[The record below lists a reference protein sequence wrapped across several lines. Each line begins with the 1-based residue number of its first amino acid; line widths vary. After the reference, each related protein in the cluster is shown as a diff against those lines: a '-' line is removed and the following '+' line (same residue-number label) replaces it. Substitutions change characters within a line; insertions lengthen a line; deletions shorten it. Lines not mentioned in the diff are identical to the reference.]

1 MSNIFYSQVDPNLQA
16 ELNAR
21 GLSGFTRSTKDL
33 QYMLEKVANVQ
44 LTAYSGSTYSDKA
57 IVTSEHG
64 ILGGANVRTDRYL
77 PTGPTG
83 YLSETAYAEPTFITL
98 TTGKAILSPGAGQLD
113 RSARIAPYITSMDV
127 QIGDHSMGLLNK
139 ATVAISIPNPQR
151 DLDGIEEVWFRPG
164 RNVKIEIANDAGSVI
179 TEGLLSSSAIPNS
192 EKLQEL
198 YEPSDLGMLTTDLRR
213 MNEFSFYG
221 LITSFEFSYQSNGT
235 VDATISLT
243 GTSNVYTDVSMWI
256 KTPTAA
262 EKEAAEKEKTKT
274 DILAVGV
281 SVGVANPVG
290 PLPEGQSRS
299 ESDIVTSANTEFY
312 TKLTAWVGR
321 AEVARILESTSTIID
336 KSAIVPLTNYDKS
349 TDRFLL
355 YGESYPQTVDNN
367 TYLNAA
373 FLNELIMV
381 ENAAAIAQF
390 NAQMTASLAAQNI
403 LYIGPAVE
411 TPKNPVL
418 KPTSSLDT
426 IKSYDTNTSNFN
438 RYITLGSL
446 IEFIN
451 TEIVSKISGNVSAA
465 KIDCDDA
472 QCSSNYYEQLT
483 SCTPND
489 ILLMPKD
496 PTLPDGL
503 NSYGNLV
510 YYSSLDYITPSWP
523 GIESKLESAKT
534 AAIGN
539 ETALTVFK
547 PSRIF
552 INMNT
557 IQRILLGT
565 DGKSGLT
572 AGGSKSFT
580 LRSFMSRITE
590 KISYATGGAILMQ
603 LMTDPSDQSKLLY
616 TDVKFLKTIEDSAYV
631 KVTPY
636 SVPMFANHPY
646 GTIVRDFSMKARLPE
661 NAKNLSYVL
670 NSGDDISEE
679 DIAPYMNFMY
689 NAKNPDIVNAM
700 LANYKKKHETN
711 LANLEATRAALGLA
725 PMIPE
730 QSQAMYK
737 VLTTYVKYPT
747 DDITKSQQITAPIFP
762 FDAEFTI
769 DGISGFRYGDVLK
782 FEALPTKYTVN
793 TVFSIIGITHTVGSD
808 GSWTTLVRCIM
819 RPSLE

>member
-83 YLSETAYAEPTFITL
+83 YLSETAYAEPSFITL
-98 TTGKAILSPGAGQLD
+98 TSGKAILSPGAGQLD
-113 RSARIAPYITSMDV
+113 RSARIAPYITSLDV

-164 RNVKIEIANDAGSVI
+164 RNVKIEIANDVGSVI
-179 TEGLLSSSAIPNS
+179 TEGLLASSAIPNS

-198 YEPSDLGMLTTDLRR
+198 YEPSDLDMLTTDLRR

-256 KTPTAA
+256 KTPTTA
-262 EKEAAEKEKTKT
+262 EKEAAEKEEKKI
-274 DILAVGV
+274 DILGVAVG
-281 SVGVANPVG
+281 G
-290 PLPEGQSRS
+290 PQTITTPAPGTT
-299 ESDIVTSANTEFY
+299 DNATTSANTEFY

-355 YGESYPQTVDNN
+355 YGESYPQTVD
-367 TYLNAA
+367 TSTIKSYEQQ
-373 FLNELIMV
+373 NEQILLD
-381 ENAAAIAQF
+381 NAAATAVLTANLFASASIAA
-390 NAQMTASLAAQNI
+390 NGGI
-403 LYIGPAVE
+403 
-411 TPKNPVL
+411 NPEL
-418 KPTSSLDT
+418 KATSSLDL

-465 KIDCDDA
+465 KIECDDV

-496 PTLPDGL
+496 PTLPGGL

-711 LANLEATRAALGLA
+711 LANLAATRAALGLA

>member
-33 QYMLEKVANVQ
+33 QHMLEKVANVQ

-64 ILGGANVRTDRYL
+64 ILGGANVRDGRYL
-77 PTGPTG
+77 PTGPGG
-83 YLSETAYAEPTFITL
+83 YLSETAYAEPSFITL
-98 TTGKAILSPGAGQLD
+98 TSGKAILSPGAGQLD
-113 RSARIAPYITSMDV
+113 RSARIAPYITSLDV

-139 ATVAISIPNPQR
+139 ATVVISIPNPQR
-151 DLDGIEEVWFRPG
+151 DLDAIEEVWFRPG
-164 RNVKIEIANDAGSVI
+164 RNVKIEIANDLGSVI
-179 TEGLLSSSAIPNS
+179 TEGLLSSTIIPNS

-198 YEPSDLGMLTTDLRR
+198 YEPSDVGMLTTELRR

-221 LITSFEFSYQSNGT
+221 LITSFEFSYQANGT
-235 VDATISLT
+235 VDASISLT
-243 GTSNVYTDVSMWI
+243 GTSNVYTDVSMWM

-262 EKEAAEKEKTKT
+262 EKEAADKEEKKI
-274 DILAVGV
+274 DITGVAVG
-281 SVGVANPVG
+281 GPPTITTPAPGTTANA
-290 PLPEGQSRS
+290 
-299 ESDIVTSANTEFY
+299 TTTANTEFY
-312 TKLTAWVGR
+312 TKLMAWVGR
-321 AEVARILESTSTIID
+321 AEVARILESTDDKID

-355 YGESYPQTVDNN
+355 FGESYPQTVDDATTKSNN
-367 TYLNAA
+367 ANIAA
-373 FLNELIMV
+373 NS
-381 ENAAAIAQF
+381 
-390 NAQMTASLAAQNI
+390 ASLATFATASI
-403 LYIGPAVE
+403 LALALGRPV
-411 TPKNPVL
+411 PKNPVL
-418 KPTSSLDT
+418 KPVSNVDT

-451 TEIVSKISGNVSAA
+451 IEIVSKISGNVSAA
-465 KIDCDDA
+465 KIECDDI

-496 PTLPDGL
+496 PKLPDGT
-503 NSYGNLV
+503 NSYGDLI
-510 YYSSLDYITPSWP
+510 YYSQLDFIAPSWP
-523 GIESKLESAKT
+523 GITSKLESAKT
-534 AAIGN
+534 TATSN

-552 INMNT
+552 INMDM
-557 IQRILLGT
+557 IQRILLGS

-572 AGGSKSFT
+572 AGGSKAFT
-580 LRSFMSRITE
+580 LKSFMSIITG

-616 TDVKFLKTIEDSAYV
+616 TDVKFLKTIEANAYV
-631 KVTPY
+631 KVVPY
-636 SVPMFANHPY
+636 SVPMFANHEF

-679 DIAPYMNFMY
+679 DIAPYMNYMY
-689 NAKNPDIVNAM
+689 NAKSPEIVNAM
-700 LANYKKKHETN
+700 IANYKKKHDTN
-711 LANLEATRAALGLA
+711 LANLAATRSALGLA

-819 RPSLE
+819 RPSLD

>member
-33 QYMLEKVANVQ
+33 QYMLEKIANVQ

-64 ILGGANVRTDRYL
+64 ILGGANVRDGRYL
-77 PTGPTG
+77 PTGPGG
-83 YLSETAYAEPTFITL
+83 YLSETAYSEPSYITL
-98 TTGKAILSPGAGQLD
+98 TTGKAILSPGAGQTD
-113 RSARIAPYITSMDV
+113 RSARIAPYITSVDV

-151 DLDGIEEVWFRPG
+151 DLDSIEEVWFRPG
-164 RNVKIEIANDAGSVI
+164 RNVKIEIANDTTSII

-192 EKLQEL
+192 EKLKEL
-198 YEPSDLGMLTTDLRR
+198 YEPSNVSVLSTDLRR

-221 LITSFEFSYQSNGT
+221 LITSFEFSYQANGT
-235 VDATISLT
+235 IDATISLT

-262 EKEAAEKEKTKT
+262 EKEAAAKEPKLI
-274 DILAVGV
+274 DIT
-281 SVGVANPVG
+281 GVAIPPG
-290 PLPEGQSRS
+290 PKPITTPAPGTT
-299 ESDIVTSANTEFY
+299 TSGSTTTANTEFY
-312 TKLTAWVGR
+312 NKLIEWVGR
-321 AEVARILESTSTIID
+321 AEVARILDPSTPIE
-336 KSAIVPLTNYDKS
+336 KSALVPLTNYDKS

-355 YGESYPQTVDNN
+355 YGESYPQAVDTATIASNS
-367 TYLNAA
+367 ASIA
-373 FLNELIMV
+373 
-381 ENAAAIAQF
+381 EN
-390 NAQMTASLAAQNI
+390 TASLATFATASI
-403 LYIGPAVE
+403 LALALGRPV
-411 TPKNPVL
+411 PKNPVL
-418 KPTSSLDT
+418 KPVIDADL
-426 IKSYDTNTSNFN
+426 IKSYDVPTGTSNWN

-451 TEIVSKISGNVSAA
+451 LEVVSKITGNVSAA
-465 KIDCDDA
+465 KIECDDV

-496 PTLPDGL
+496 PKQSGGI
-503 NSYGNLV
+503 NSYGDLT
-510 YYSSLDYITPSWP
+510 YYNQLDFVDPSWP

-534 AAIGN
+534 AAISN
-539 ETALTVFK
+539 ETAPTVFK

-552 INMNT
+552 INMDM
-557 IQRILLGT
+557 IQRILLGV
-565 DGKSGLT
+565 DGKGGLT
-572 AGGSKSFT
+572 AGGSKAFT
-580 LRSFMSRITE
+580 LKSFMSIITS

-603 LMTDPSDQSKLLY
+603 LMTDPSDQSRLLY
-616 TDVKFLKTIEDSAYV
+616 TDVKFLKTIQDNAYV
-631 KVTPY
+631 KVGPY
-636 SVPMFANHPY
+636 SVPMYANHPF
-646 GTIVRDFSMKARLPE
+646 GTIVREFSLKARLPE

-689 NAKNPDIVNAM
+689 NAKDPDTVNAM
-700 LANYKKKHETN
+700 IANYKKKHNTN
-711 LANLEATRAALGLA
+711 LANLEATRIALGLA

-730 QSQAMYK
+730 NSQAMYK

-769 DGISGFRYGDVLK
+769 DGISGFRYGDVLR

-793 TVFSIIGITHTVGSD
+793 TVFSIIGITHTVGSE
-808 GSWTTLVRCIM
+808 GSWTTLIRCIM

>member
-1 MSNIFYSQVDPNLQA
+1 MSNIFYSQVDPNLQR

-21 GLSGFTRSTKDL
+21 GLSGFTRSNKDL
-33 QYMLEKVANVQ
+33 QYMLEKIANVQ

-64 ILGGANVRTDRYL
+64 ILGGAGVRDGRYL
-77 PTGPTG
+77 PTGPEG
-83 YLSETAYAEPTFITL
+83 YLSEASYNAPSFITL
-98 TTGKAILSPGAGQLD
+98 ISGKAVLDKGAGQID
-113 RSARIAPYITSMDV
+113 RSNRIAPFITSLDV

-164 RNVKIEIANDAGSVI
+164 RNVKIEIANDLGSII
-179 TEGLLSSSAIPNS
+179 TEGLLSSSIIPNS
-192 EKLQEL
+192 KKLQEL
-198 YEPSDLGMLTTDLRR
+198 YDPTDVGILSTDLRR

-221 LITSFEFSYQSNGT
+221 LITSFEFSYQANGT

-256 KTPTAA
+256 KTPTAE
-262 EKEAAEKEKTKT
+262 EKAAAAAAPPQIDTLGFAIDSPKKLETPAPGT
-274 DILAVGV
+274 TTA
-281 SVGVANPVG
+281 APTTT
-290 PLPEGQSRS
+290 P
-299 ESDIVTSANTEFY
+299 NTEFY
-312 TKLTAWVGR
+312 TKLTTWVGR
-321 AEVARILESTSTIID
+321 AEVARILEGTGDKID
-336 KSAIVPLTNYDKS
+336 KSAIVPLTNYDTS

-355 YGESYPQTVDNN
+355 FGESYPQTVDTATIASNDASNN
-367 TYLNAA
+367 AIIAA
-373 FLNELIMV
+373 NT
-381 ENAAAIAQF
+381 AAMNTF
-390 NAQMTASLAAQNI
+390 NAQMTASLASLALGI
-403 LYIGPAVE
+403 PKPF
-411 TPKNPVL
+411 PKNPIL
-418 KPTSSLDT
+418 KPVTDVDT

-451 TEIVSKISGNVSAA
+451 IEIVSKITGNVSAA
-465 KIDCDDA
+465 KIDCDDE

-489 ILLMPKD
+489 ILLMPLD
-496 PTLPDGL
+496 PKQSDEI
-503 NSYGNLV
+503 NSYGNLI
-510 YYSSLDYITPSWP
+510 YYKNLDYIAPTWP
-523 GIESKLESAKT
+523 GIQSKLETEKT
-534 AAIGN
+534 KATGN
-539 ETALTVFK
+539 ETAITVFK

-552 INMNT
+552 INMDM
-557 IQRILLGT
+557 IQNILLGA

-580 LRSFMSRITE
+580 LRSFMLIISS
-590 KISYATGGAILMQ
+590 KISYATGGAIKMQ
-603 LMTDPSDQSKLLY
+603 LMTHPDDQSKLLY
-616 TDVKFLKTIEDSAYV
+616 TDVKFLKTIEDNKYV

-636 SVPMFANHPY
+636 SVPMFANHEF
-646 GTIVRDFSMKARLPE
+646 GTVVREFSMKAKLPE

-689 NAKNPDIVNAM
+689 NAKDPDTVNAM
-700 LANYKKKHETN
+700 IDNYKKKHNTN
-711 LANLEATRAALGLA
+711 LANLTATRAALGLA

-747 DDITKSQQITAPIFP
+747 DDITKSAQITAPIFP

-808 GSWTTLVRCIM
+808 GAWTTLVRCIM
-819 RPSLE
+819 RPSLD

>member
-21 GLSGFTRSTKDL
+21 GLSGFTRSTRDL

-44 LTAYSGSTYSDKA
+44 LTAYSGSTYSDKS

-83 YLSETAYAEPTFITL
+83 YLSETAYADPSFITL
-98 TTGKAILSPGAGQLD
+98 TSGKAILSPGAGQLD
-113 RSARIAPYITSMDV
+113 RSNRIAPYITSLDV

-151 DLDGIEEVWFRPG
+151 DLDSIEEVWFRPG
-164 RNVKIEIANDAGSVI
+164 RNVKIEIANDPGSII
-179 TEGLLSSSAIPNS
+179 TDGLLSSSLIPDS

-198 YEPSDLGMLTTDLRR
+198 YEPSNLDMLSTDLRR

-256 KTPTAA
+256 KTPTTA
-262 EKEAAEKEKTKT
+262 EKEAAAKEEKKI
-274 DILAVGV
+274 DITGATTT
-281 SVGVANPVG
+281 P
-290 PLPEGQSRS
+290 
-299 ESDIVTSANTEFY
+299 NTEFY
-312 TKLTAWVGR
+312 TKLIAWIGK
-321 AEVARILESTSTIID
+321 AEVARILESTGDSPID
-336 KSAIVPLTNYDKS
+336 KSAIVPLTNYDSS

-355 YGESYPQTVDNN
+355 FGESYPQTIDNN
-367 TYLNAA
+367 TYLDAKSKNKLIVAQNATA
-373 FLNELIMV
+373 S
-381 ENAAAIAQF
+381 AQF
-390 NAQMTASLAAQNI
+390 NLQMSASLIASALGI
-403 LYIGPAVE
+403 P
-411 TPKNPVL
+411 TPFPKSPTL
-418 KPTSSLDT
+418 KATSSLDT

-451 TEIVSKISGNVSAA
+451 TEIVSKITGNVSAA
-465 KIDCDDA
+465 RIDCDDI

-489 ILLMPKD
+489 ILLMPLD
-496 PTLPDGL
+496 PKQPDEI
-503 NSYGNLV
+503 NSYGDLI
-510 YYSSLDYITPSWP
+510 YYKNLDYIDTKWP
-523 GIESKLESAKT
+523 GIQSKLESEKT
-534 AAIGN
+534 KTTGN
-539 ETALTVFK
+539 ETATIVFK

-552 INMNT
+552 INIDV

-580 LRSFMSRITE
+580 LRSFMISITN

-603 LMTDPSDQSKLLY
+603 LMTHPDDQSKMLY
-616 TDVKFLKTIEDSAYV
+616 TDVKFLKTIQDNAFV

-636 SVPMFANHPY
+636 SVPMFANHEF
-646 GTIVRDFSMKARLPE
+646 GTIVRDFSMKASLPE

-679 DIAPYMNFMY
+679 DVAPYMNFMY
-689 NAKNPDIVNAM
+689 NAKDPDTVNAM
-700 LANYKKKHETN
+700 IANYKKKHNTNLTN
-711 LANLEATRAALGLA
+711 LAATRTALGLA

-730 QSQAMYK
+730 RSQAMYK

-819 RPSLE
+819 RPSLD

>member
-1 MSNIFYSQVDPNLQA
+1 
-16 ELNAR
+16 
-21 GLSGFTRSTKDL
+21 
-33 QYMLEKVANVQ
+33 
-44 LTAYSGSTYSDKA
+44 
-57 IVTSEHG
+57 
-64 ILGGANVRTDRYL
+64 
-77 PTGPTG
+77 
-83 YLSETAYAEPTFITL
+83 
-98 TTGKAILSPGAGQLD
+98 
-113 RSARIAPYITSMDV
+113 V

-164 RNVKIEIANDAGSVI
+164 RNVKIEIANDVGSVI
-179 TEGLLSSSAIPNS
+179 TEGLLSPTIIPNS

-198 YEPSDLGMLTTDLRR
+198 YEPSDVGMLTTELRR

-243 GTSNVYTDVSMWI
+243 GTSNVYTDVSMWM

-262 EKEAAEKEKTKT
+262 EKEAADKKPKTI
-274 DILAVGV
+274 DILGV
-281 SVGVANPVG
+281 SV
-290 PLPEGQSRS
+290 
-299 ESDIVTSANTEFY
+299 DIPTNVETPAPGTTDDATTTANTEFY
-312 TKLTAWVGR
+312 TKLTAWVGD
-321 AEVARILESTSTIID
+321 AEVSRILESNGSKID

-355 YGESYPQTVDNN
+355 YGESYPQAVDTANIAANSAIIAEN
-367 TYLNAA
+367 TETTATFTSANAA
-373 FLNELIMV
+373 L
-381 ENAAAIAQF
+381 
-390 NAQMTASLAAQNI
+390 
-403 LYIGPAVE
+403 PAGAPPL
-411 TPKNPVL
+411 TNPVL
-418 KPTSSLDT
+418 KPVIAADI
-426 IKSYDTNTSNFN
+426 IKSYDINTSNFN

-451 TEIVSKISGNVSAA
+451 IEIVSKISGNVSAA
-465 KIDCDDA
+465 KIECDDI

-496 PTLPDGL
+496 PKQPGGL
-503 NSYGNLV
+503 NSYGNLI
-510 YYSSLDYITPSWP
+510 YYNQLDFVDPSWP

-534 AAIGN
+534 AATSN
-539 ETALTVFK
+539 ETAPTVFK

-552 INMNT
+552 INMDM
-557 IQRILLGT
+557 IQRILLGS

-572 AGGSKSFT
+572 AGGSKAFT
-580 LRSFMSRITE
+580 LRSFMSIITG

-616 TDVKFLKTIEDSAYV
+616 TDVKFLKTIQDNAYV
-631 KVTPY
+631 KVMPY

-646 GTIVRDFSMKARLPE
+646 GTIVRDFSLKARLPE

-689 NAKNPDIVNAM
+689 NAKDPEIVNAM
-700 LANYKKKHETN
+700 LANYKKKHNTN
-711 LANLEATRAALGLA
+711 LANLEATRIALGLA

>member
-21 GLSGFTRSTKDL
+21 GLSGFNRSTKDL

-64 ILGGANVRTDRYL
+64 ILGGANVRDGRYL
-77 PTGPTG
+77 PTGPNG
-83 YLSETAYAEPTFITL
+83 YLSETAYSEPSYITL

-113 RSARIAPYITSMDV
+113 RSARIAPYITSVDV

-151 DLDGIEEVWFRPG
+151 DLDSVEEVWFRPG
-164 RNVKIEIANDAGSVI
+164 RNVKIEIANDSTSII

-198 YEPSDLGMLTTDLRR
+198 YEPSDVGILSTDLRR

-243 GTSNVYTDVSMWI
+243 GTSNVYTDVSMWM
-256 KTPTAA
+256 KTPTPA
-262 EKEAAEKEKTKT
+262 EKEAAAKEDKKI
-274 DILAVGV
+274 DILGA
-281 SVGVANPVG
+281 SVGG
-290 PLPEGQSRS
+290 PQTITTPAPGTT
-299 ESDIVTSANTEFY
+299 TSGTTTTANTEFY
-312 TKLTAWVGR
+312 TKLIEWVGR
-321 AEVARILESTSTIID
+321 AEVARILESTGAID

-355 YGESYPQTVDNN
+355 FGESYPQAVDTATITENSASIAEN
-367 TYLNAA
+367 TATLATFTSASAA
-373 FLNELIMV
+373 L
-381 ENAAAIAQF
+381 
-390 NAQMTASLAAQNI
+390 
-403 LYIGPAVE
+403 PAG
-411 TPKNPVL
+411 TPPLTNPVL
-418 KPTSSLDT
+418 KPVIAADL
-426 IKSYDTNTSNFN
+426 IKSYDITTGTSNWN

-451 TEIVSKISGNVSAA
+451 LEIVSKITGNVTAA
-465 KIDCDDA
+465 KIECDDI

-489 ILLMPKD
+489 ILLMPLD
-496 PTLPDGL
+496 PKQSGGI
-503 NSYGNLV
+503 NSYGDLT
-510 YYSSLDYITPSWP
+510 YYNQLDFVDPSWP

-534 AAIGN
+534 AATSN
-539 ETALTVFK
+539 ETAPTVFK

-552 INMNT
+552 INMDM
-557 IQRILLGT
+557 IQRILLGA
-565 DGKSGLT
+565 DGKGGLT
-572 AGGSKSFT
+572 AGGSKAFT
-580 LRSFMSRITE
+580 LRSFMSIITS

-603 LMTDPSDQSKLLY
+603 LMTDPSDQSRLLY
-616 TDVKFLKTIEDSAYV
+616 TDVKFLKTIQDNAYV

-636 SVPMFANHPY
+636 SVPMYANHPY
-646 GTIVRDFSMKARLPE
+646 GTIVREFSLKARLPE

-689 NAKNPDIVNAM
+689 NAKDPDTVNAM
-700 LANYKKKHETN
+700 IANYKKKHNTN
-711 LANLEATRAALGLA
+711 LANLEATRIALGLA

-730 QSQAMYK
+730 NSQAMYK

-769 DGISGFRYGDVLK
+769 DGISGFRYGDVLR

-808 GSWTTLVRCIM
+808 GSWTTLIRCIM

>member
-1 MSNIFYSQVDPNLQA
+1 MSNIFYSQVDPNLQR

-21 GLSGFTRSTKDL
+21 GLSGFNRSNKDL
-33 QYMLEKVANVQ
+33 QYMLEKIANVQ
-44 LTAYSGSTYSDKA
+44 LTAYSGSTYADKA

-64 ILGGANVRTDRYL
+64 ILGGANVRAGRYL
-77 PTGPTG
+77 PTGPDG
-83 YLSETAYAEPTFITL
+83 YLSETTYTEPSYIIL
-98 TTGKAILSPGAGQLD
+98 KDGKAKFADASGQLD
-113 RSARIAPYITSMDV
+113 RSARIAPYITSLDV

-164 RNVKIEIANDAGSVI
+164 RNVKIEIANDTTSII

-192 EKLQEL
+192 EKLNEL
-198 YEPSDLGMLTTDLRR
+198 YEPSDVSILSTDLRR

-256 KTPTAA
+256 KTPTAE
-262 EKEAAEKEKTKT
+262 EKAAAEKEKEKIVVTDVPISAPTKLET
-274 DILAVGV
+274 PPSGTTTT
-281 SVGVANPVG
+281 ST
-290 PLPEGQSRS
+290 
-299 ESDIVTSANTEFY
+299 VTSANTEFY
-312 TKLTAWVGR
+312 TKLTAWV
-321 AEVARILESTSTIID
+321 ESTEKKYQINTSNTNANINALI
-336 KSAIVPLTNYDKS
+336 PLTNHDES

-355 YGESYPQTVDNN
+355 AGESYPQTVDDANI
-367 TYLNAA
+367 A
-373 FLNELIMV
+373 
-381 ENAAAIAQF
+381 ENLAAISE
-390 NAQMTASLAAQNI
+390 NTATLATFTSSTAV
-403 LYIGPAVE
+403 LPAG
-411 TPKNPVL
+411 TPPLTNPVL
-418 KPTSSLDT
+418 KPVIDADT
-426 IKSYDTNTSNFN
+426 IKSYDTNPSNFN

-446 IEFIN
+446 IDFIN
-451 TEIVSKISGNVSAA
+451 TEIVSKITGNVSVAR
-465 KIDCDDA
+465 IDCDDI

-489 ILLMPKD
+489 VLLMPAD
-496 PTLPDGL
+496 PKQPNDI
-503 NSYGNLV
+503 NSYGDLI
-510 YYSSLDYITPSWP
+510 YYKNLDYIDPTWP
-523 GIESKLESAKT
+523 GIESKLESEKT
-534 AAIGN
+534 KAIGN
-539 ETALTVFK
+539 ETTLTVFK

-552 INMNT
+552 LNMDM
-557 IQRILLGT
+557 IRRILLGA

-572 AGGSKSFT
+572 AGGSKAFT
-580 LRSFMSRITE
+580 LKSFMSIITS
-590 KISYATGGAILMQ
+590 KISYASGGAILMQ
-603 LMTDPSDQSKLLY
+603 LMTHPDDQSKLLY
-616 TDVKFLKTIEDSAYV
+616 TDVKFLKTIQDNSFV

-646 GTIVRDFSMKARLPE
+646 GTIVREFQLKARLPE

-679 DIAPYMNFMY
+679 DIAPYMNYMY
-689 NAKNPDIVNAM
+689 NAKDPDTVNAM
-700 LANYKKKHETN
+700 IANYKKKHNTN
-711 LANLEATRAALGLA
+711 LENLEATRIALGLA

-769 DGISGFRYGDVLK
+769 DGISGFRYGDVLQ
-782 FEALPTKYTVN
+782 FEALPTRYTVN

-808 GSWTTLVRCIM
+808 GAWTTLIRCIM

>member
-1 MSNIFYSQVDPNLQA
+1 MSNIFYSQVDPNLQR

-21 GLSGFTRSTKDL
+21 GLSGFTRSNKDL
-33 QYMLEKVANVQ
+33 QYMLEKIANVQ

-64 ILGGANVRTDRYL
+64 ILGGANVRDGRYL
-77 PTGPTG
+77 PTGPGG
-83 YLSETAYAEPTFITL
+83 YLSEASYNAPTYVVINSV
-98 TTGKAILSPGAGQLD
+98 TGKAEFGPAQTGYD
-113 RSARIAPYITSMDV
+113 RSNRIAPFITSLDV

-164 RNVKIEIANDAGSVI
+164 RNVKIEIANDPGSII
-179 TEGLLSSSAIPNS
+179 TEGLLSSSIIPDS
-192 EKLQEL
+192 KKLQEL
-198 YEPSDLGMLTTDLRR
+198 YDPTDLGILSTDLRR

-221 LITSFEFSYQSNGT
+221 LITSFEFSYQANGT

-256 KTPTAA
+256 KTPTDEEKAAA
-262 EKEAAEKEKTKT
+262 EAAPKQI
-274 DILAVGV
+274 DITGVAVG
-281 SVGVANPVG
+281 G
-290 PLPEGQSRS
+290 PNT
-299 ESDIVTSANTEFY
+299 VTTPAPGATTTATTTPNTEFY
-312 TKLTAWVGR
+312 TKLIAWVGR
-321 AEVARILESTSTIID
+321 AEVARILESTGDSPID
-336 KSAIVPLTNYDKS
+336 KSAIVPLTNYDAS

-355 YGESYPQTVDNN
+355 FGESYPQTVDNN

-373 FLNELIMV
+373 LLNEMILL
-381 ENAAAIAQF
+381 ENATAIATF
-390 NAQMTASLAAQNI
+390 NTQMTASLASQNI

-418 KPTSSLDT
+418 KPTASLDT

-451 TEIVSKISGNVSAA
+451 TEVVSKISGNVSAA
-465 KIDCDDA
+465 KIDCDDV

-489 ILLMPKD
+489 ILLMPLD
-496 PTLPDGL
+496 PKQSDEI
-503 NSYGNLV
+503 NSYGNLI
-510 YYSSLDYITPSWP
+510 YYKNLDYIAPTWT
-523 GIESKLESAKT
+523 GIRSKLETEKT
-534 AAIGN
+534 KATGN
-539 ETALTVFK
+539 ETAITVFK

-552 INMNT
+552 INMYM
-557 IQRILLGT
+557 IQNILLGA
-565 DGKSGLT
+565 DGKGGLT

-580 LRSFMSRITE
+580 LRSFMSIISS
-590 KISYATGGAILMQ
+590 KISYATGGAIKMQ
-603 LMTDPSDQSKLLY
+603 LMTHPDEQSKLLY
-616 TDVKFLKTIEDSAYV
+616 TDVKFLKTIEDNKYV

-636 SVPMFANHPY
+636 SVPMFANHEF
-646 GTIVRDFSMKARLPE
+646 GTVVREFSMKAKLPE

-689 NAKNPDIVNAM
+689 NAKDPDTVNAM
-700 LANYKKKHETN
+700 IDNYKKKHNTN
-711 LANLEATRAALGLA
+711 LANLAATRAALGLA

-819 RPSLE
+819 RPSLD

>member
-1 MSNIFYSQVDPNLQA
+1 MSNIFYSQVDPNLQE

-33 QYMLEKVANVQ
+33 QYMLEKIANVQ
-44 LTAYSGSTYSDKA
+44 LTAYSGSTYADTA
-57 IVTSEHG
+57 IVTLEHG
-64 ILGGANVRTDRYL
+64 ILGGANVRTGRYL
-77 PTGPTG
+77 PTGPDG
-83 YLSETAYAEPTFITL
+83 YLSETTYTEPSYIIL
-98 TTGKAILSPGAGQLD
+98 KDGKAEFAKASGQLD
-113 RSARIAPYITSMDV
+113 RSARIAPYITSLDV

-151 DLDGIEEVWFRPG
+151 DLDAIEEVWFRPG
-164 RNVKIEIANDAGSVI
+164 RNVKIEIANDPTSII
-179 TEGLLSSSAIPNS
+179 TDGLLSSSAIPNS

-198 YEPSDLGMLTTDLRR
+198 YEPSNVSILSTDLRR

-221 LITSFEFSYQSNGT
+221 LITSFEFSYQTNGT

-243 GTSNVYTDVSMWI
+243 GTSNVYTDVSMWL
-256 KTPTAA
+256 KTPTDA
-262 EKEAAEKEKTKT
+262 EKEAAAKEPKKRDT
-274 DILAVGV
+274 LGV
-281 SVGVANPVG
+281 EVSG
-290 PLPEGQSRS
+290 PKPDS
-299 ESDIVTSANTEFY
+299 TTTANTEFY
-312 TKLTAWVGR
+312 TKLMAWVGK
-321 AEVARILESTSTIID
+321 AETARILAAALIE
-336 KSAIVPLTNYDKS
+336 KSGIVPLTNYDKS

-355 YGESYPQTVDNN
+355 YGESYPQAVDTANIASNDANIAAN
-367 TYLNAA
+367 TAA
-373 FLNELIMV
+373 MDI
-381 ENAAAIAQF
+381 F
-390 NAQMTASLAAQNI
+390 NAQMTASLVSLA
-403 LYIGPAVE
+403 LGVPK
-411 TPKNPVL
+411 TFPKNPVL
-418 KPTSSLDT
+418 KPVIAADT
-426 IKSYDTNTSNFN
+426 IKSYDITTGTSNWN

-451 TEIVSKISGNVSAA
+451 IEIVSKITGNVTAA
-465 KIDCDDA
+465 KIECDDV

-496 PTLPDGL
+496 PKQSGGI
-503 NSYGNLV
+503 NSYGDLI
-510 YYSSLDYITPSWP
+510 YYNQLDFVDPSWP

-534 AAIGN
+534 TATSN
-539 ETALTVFK
+539 ETAPTVFK

-552 INMNT
+552 INMNM
-557 IQRILLGT
+557 IQRILLGA
-565 DGKSGLT
+565 DGKGGLT
-572 AGGSKSFT
+572 AGGSKAFT
-580 LRSFMSRITE
+580 LRSFMSIITG

-616 TDVKFLKTIEDSAYV
+616 TDVKFLKTIQDNAYV
-631 KVTPY
+631 QVTPY
-636 SVPMFANHPY
+636 SVPMFANHPF
-646 GTIVRDFSMKARLPE
+646 GTIVREFSLKARLPE

-679 DIAPYMNFMY
+679 DIAPYMNYMY
-689 NAKNPDIVNAM
+689 NAKDPDTVNA
-700 LANYKKKHETN
+700 LIANYKKKHNTN
-711 LANLEATRAALGLA
+711 LANLEATRVALGLA

-730 QSQAMYK
+730 NSQAMYK

-769 DGISGFRYGDVLK
+769 DGISGFRYGDVLQ
-782 FEALPTKYTVN
+782 FEALPTKYRAN

-819 RPSLE
+819 RPSLA